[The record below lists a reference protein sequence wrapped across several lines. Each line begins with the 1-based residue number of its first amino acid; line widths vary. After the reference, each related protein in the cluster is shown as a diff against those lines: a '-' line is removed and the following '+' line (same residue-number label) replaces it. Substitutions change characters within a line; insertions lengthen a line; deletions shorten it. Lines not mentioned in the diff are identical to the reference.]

1 MHATHTIRS
10 RDIKGG
16 NIFIAPNGIV
26 KIGDLGASVS
36 LSKVD
41 ASIPG
46 DAPLQVGVSVMPF
59 FTTINPFGTYA
70 LMKGSPFWM
79 APEVVLQV
87 RQSGHQSVWIVT
99 RCHMSNVTHHTSHIT
114 HHTSHITRH
123 TSRITHHTSR
133 ITHHHHPSHHPTC
146 L

>member
-1 MHATHTIRS
+1 MMHCNILPFPTDSVAC

-46 DAPLQVGVSVMPF
+46 DAPLQ
-59 FTTINPFGTYA
+59 
-70 LMKGSPFWM
+70 GSPFWM

-87 RQSGHQSVWIVT
+87 VLADDVY
-99 RCHMSNVTHHTSHIT
+99 VLHHAL
-114 HHTSHITRH
+114 RG
-123 TSRITHHTSR
+123 
-133 ITHHHHPSHHPTC
+133 
-146 L
+146 

>member
-1 MHATHTIRS
+1 MMCLQPPPSPSIPTAL

-41 ASIPG
+41 TSIPG
-46 DAPLQVGVSVMPF
+46 DAPLQ
-59 FTTINPFGTYA
+59 
-70 LMKGSPFWM
+70 GSPFWM

-87 RQSGHQSVWIVT
+87 VLADMMCT
-99 RCHMSNVTHHTSHIT
+99 M
-114 HHTSHITRH
+114 RH
-123 TSRITHHTSR
+123 VS
-133 ITHHHHPSHHPTC
+133 
-146 L
+146 